1 MMKTR
6 AIFLSLAIEVI
17 LICFVSIACALNPIG
32 FALSYN
38 LGYGILASIII
49 PLMFAAKN
57 RESLMSFGIKPVHSR
72 QFIVILVFVLFSLG
86 GQLVPL
92 LIAGTEI
99 QFRLLPICFL
109 PLIMTTFFEEFLFRG
124 FIQTRIEQHF
134 HWIAAILFSGALFSL
149 YHLGYPGFRNWQDLL
164 LLFAVG
170 TGFAISYKLSGNNLW
185 VSYFV
190 NLPNAFVTY
199 ILKSEQFPVFTWT
212 SSLYAAISI
221 VIIVLVCFFYRKTI
235 AQQRRASQSAV
246 E

>member
-1 MMKTR
+1 MEKTR
-6 AIFLSLAIEVI
+6 FLLLSLGIEVI
-17 LICFVSIACALNPIG
+17 LICFVSLACVLNPIG

-38 LGYGILASIII
+38 LGYGILASITI
-49 PLMFAAKN
+49 PLIIAAKN
-57 RESLMSFGIKPVHSR
+57 RESLLSFGIRPVRTR
-72 QFIVILVFVLFSLG
+72 QFIVLLVFVLFSLG

-92 LIAGTEI
+92 LIERTEI
-99 QFRLLPICFL
+99 QFRLLLICFL
-109 PLIMTTFFEEFLFRG
+109 PLVMTTFFEEFLFRG

-134 HWIAAILFSGALFSL
+134 NWIVAVFFSGALFSL

-170 TGFAISYKLSGNNLW
+170 TGFALSYKLSGNNLW

-199 ILKSEQFPVFTWT
+199 IVKSEQFPVFTWS

-221 VIIVLVCFFYRKTI
+221 VIIVLVCLFYRK
-235 AQQRRASQSAV
+235 AV
-246 E
+246 ARQES